1 MVTILTKNIL
11 KADNTKLGA
20 DNMPKLKKKSFLFYL
35 LHPRTLKPALCP
47 SLCPSSPFLSSSSSS
62 ILPEGPVVKAGLK
75 LSMVKDDSEF
85 IILPPLPPVCCNYRM
100 HHHAKFMKTQ
110 DFVHGNQASYH
121 LSYIPSTLMDTFNE
135 NFKFNQVKRIT
146 TTL

>member
-1 MVTILTKNIL
+1 MVTILSKNIL
-11 KADNTKLGA
+11 KAGNTKLGA

-75 LSMVKDDSEF
+75 LSMVKLWIYNPPTSTSCVLQLQDAPPRQIYENPGLCAWQSS
-85 IILPPLPPVCCNYRM
+85 ILPSELYP
-100 HHHAKFMKTQ
+100 
-110 DFVHGNQASYH
+110 
-121 LSYIPSTLMDTFNE
+121 
-135 NFKFNQVKRIT
+135 
-146 TTL
+146 